1 LFEREEILMTVTIY
15 TQSSCS
21 SSRKALKWLKENDIA
36 YNEKRITSQPLTLA
50 EFKQILS
57 MTEEGTDEII
67 ATNSNDFKNLKVDI
81 EQLSIQQLYNLIQQ
95 HPRMLRSPILMDEK
109 RIQIGYN
116 EMDIRRFI
124 PRKIRAFELNALQQL
139 AVE

>member
-1 LFEREEILMTVTIY
+1 MTVTIY

-21 SSRKALKWLKENDIA
+21 SSRKALKWLKENNIA
-36 YNEKRITSQPLTLA
+36 YIEKRITSQPLTLT
-50 EFKQILS
+50 EFKNILS
-57 MTEEGTDEII
+57 MTEDGTDEII
-67 ATNSNDFKNLKVDI
+67 AINSNDFKNLDLDI
-81 EQLSIQQLYNLIQQ
+81 DQLSIQQLFELIQL
-95 HPRMLRSPILMDEK
+95 HPRMLRSPILLDDK

-124 PRKIRAFELNALQQL
+124 PRKIRKYELTALQQI

>member
-1 LFEREEILMTVTIY
+1 MTVTIY

-21 SSRKALKWLKENDIA
+21 SSRKALKWLNENEIV
-36 YNEKRITSQPLTLA
+36 YTEKRTTSQALTLA
-50 EFKQILS
+50 EFKHILS
-57 MTEEGTDEII
+57 MTEDGTDEII
-67 ATNSNDFKNLKVDI
+67 ATNSNDFKKLKVDI
-81 EQLSIQQLYNLIQQ
+81 EQRAIQQLYNLIQQ

-124 PRKIRAFELNALQQL
+124 PRKIRAFELNALQRL

>member
-1 LFEREEILMTVTIY
+1 MSVTIY

-21 SSRKALKWLKENDIA
+21 SSRKALKWLNENNIS

-50 EFKQILS
+50 EFKNILS
-57 MTEEGTDEII
+57 MTEDGTDEII
-67 ATNSNDFKNLKVDI
+67 ATNSNDFKNLDIDI
-81 EQLSIQQLYNLIQQ
+81 EQLSIQELYTLIQKY
-95 HPRMLRSPILMDEK
+95 PRMLRSPILLDEK
-109 RIQIGYN
+109 RIQVGYN

-124 PRKIRAFELNALQQL
+124 PRKVRAFELNALQKL

>member
-1 LFEREEILMTVTIY
+1 MTVTIY

-21 SSRKALKWLKENDIA
+21 SSRKALKWLNENKIT
-36 YNEKRITSQPLTLA
+36 YTEKRITSQPLTLA
-50 EFKQILS
+50 EFKTILS
-57 MTEEGTDEII
+57 MTEDGTDEII
-67 ATNSNDFKNLKVDI
+67 ATNSNDFKNLQIDI
-81 EQLSIQQLYNLIQQ
+81 EQLSIKELYNLIQT
-95 HPRMLRSPILMDEK
+95 HPRMLRSPILMDDK

-124 PRKIRAFELNALQQL
+124 PRKVRAFELNALQQL

>member
-1 LFEREEILMTVTIY
+1 MTVTIY

-21 SSRKALKWLKENDIA
+21 SSRKALKWLNENNIP
-36 YNEKRITSQPLTLA
+36 YVEKRITSHPLTLS
-50 EFKQILS
+50 EFKKILS

-67 ATNSNDFKNLKVDI
+67 ATNSNDFKNLKTDI
-81 EQLSIQQLYNLIQQ
+81 DQLSIQELYQLIQQ

-124 PRKIRAFELNALQQL
+124 PRKIRAIEFNALQKM

>member
-1 LFEREEILMTVTIY
+1 MTVTIY

-124 PRKIRAFELNALQQL
+124 PRKIRAFELNALQRL
-139 AVE
+139 VVE

>member
-1 LFEREEILMTVTIY
+1 MTVTIY

-81 EQLSIQQLYNLIQQ
+81 DQLSIQQLYNLIQQ

-124 PRKIRAFELNALQQL
+124 PRKIRAFELDALQRL

>member
-1 LFEREEILMTVTIY
+1 MTVTIY

-21 SSRKALKWLKENDIA
+21 SSRKALKWLKDNNIA

-50 EFKQILS
+50 EFKHILS

-124 PRKIRAFELNALQQL
+124 PRKIRAFELNALQKL